1 MWTAVLSYAVM
12 IPPSLTI
19 ALPNDAFTFQVDW
32 DGVVGKLLGFGI
44 MVLELFG
51 QPLLDRLLVFAHI

>member
-1 MWTAVLSYAVM
+1 MS
-12 IPPSLTI
+12 PPSLTI
-19 ALPNDAFTFQVDW
+19 ALPNDAFTFQVDG

-51 QPLLDRLLVFAHI
+51 QPLLDRLLVFAQI